1 MRSTINTLANLTLGV
16 ALIAGASACGGSS
29 RESAAPAPVPFYQ
42 PDVALRDARIR
53 GVGLT
58 GGAMD
63 IEMRVYNPNDYDLIS
78 PRVSYRI
85 LLDGKHVADGLADPD
100 VVVPAHDSAFVRIPA
115 TFSYG
120 SVGSA
125 GRALIGRGALDYRV
139 LGRMTVGTP
148 YGRFWFPYDRA
159 GQFAA
164 LSARLP

>member
-1 MRSTINTLANLTLGV
+1 MRSTIQTLANLTLGT
-16 ALIAGASACGGSS
+16 ALLAGASACGGSS
-29 RESAAPAPVPFYQ
+29 RESAAPAPIPFSQ
-42 PDVALRDARIR
+42 PDVALRNAHIR

-58 GGAMD
+58 GGTMD
-63 IEMRVYNPNDYDLIS
+63 IEMRVYNPNDYDLVS

-85 LLDGKHVADGLADPD
+85 LLGGKHVADGLADPD

-115 TFSYG
+115 TFSYS
-120 SVGSA
+120 SVGGA
-125 GRALIGRGALDYRV
+125 GRALIDRGALDYRV

-159 GQFAA
+159 GQFTT

>member
-1 MRSTINTLANLTLGV
+1 MRSTIHTFANLTLGA
-16 ALIAGASACGGSS
+16 ALLAGTSACGGSS
-29 RESAAPAPVPFYQ
+29 RESAAPAPIPFSQ
-42 PDVALRDARIR
+42 PDVALRNAHIR

-58 GGAMD
+58 GGTMD
-63 IEMRVYNPNDYDLIS
+63 IEMRVS

-85 LLDGKHVADGLADPD
+85 LLGGKHVADGLADPD

-115 TFSYG
+115 TFSYS
-120 SVGSA
+120 SVGGA
-125 GRALIGRGALDYRV
+125 GRALIDRGALDYRV

-159 GQFAA
+159 GQFTT

>member
-1 MRSTINTLANLTLGV
+1 MRSTIHTLANLTLGA
-16 ALIAGASACGGSS
+16 ALLAGASACGGSS
-29 RESAAPAPVPFYQ
+29 RESAAPAPIPFSQ
-42 PDVALRDARIR
+42 PDVALRNAHIR

-58 GGAMD
+58 GGTMD
-63 IEMRVYNPNDYDLIS
+63 IEMRVYNPNDYDLVS

-85 LLDGKHVADGLADPD
+85 LLGGKHVADGLADPD

-115 TFSYG
+115 TFSYS
-120 SVGSA
+120 SVGGA
-125 GRALIGRGALDYRV
+125 GRALIDRGALEYRV

-159 GQFAA
+159 GQFAT

>member
-1 MRSTINTLANLTLGV
+1 MRHITHSFVTLSLGA
-16 ALIAGASACGGSS
+16 ALIAASACGGSS
-29 RESAAPAPVPFYQ
+29 RERATPAPAPFFQ
-42 PDVALRDARIR
+42 PDVALRNAHIR

-63 IEMRVYNPNDYDLIS
+63 IQLRVYTPNDYDLLS
-78 PRVSYRI
+78 PHVSYRI
-85 LLDGKHVADGLADPD
+85 IVGGKHVADGLADPD
-100 VVVPAHDSAFVRIPA
+100 VVVPARDSAFVNIPA
-115 TFSYG
+115 TFSYS

-125 GRALIGRGALDYRV
+125 GRMLIDRGALDYRV

-159 GQFAA
+159 GHFAT

>member
-1 MRSTINTLANLTLGV
+1 MRSTCNLIANLTLG
-16 ALIAGASACGGSS
+16 AAMIAGTSACGGSQ
-29 RESAAPAPVPFYQ
+29 RESAAPAPAPFYQ
-42 PDVALRDARIR
+42 PDVALRTAHIR

-63 IEMRVYNPNDYDLIS
+63 IEMRVYNPNDYDLLS

-85 LLDGKHVADGLADPD
+85 LLGGKHVADGLANPD
-100 VVVPAHDSAFVRIPA
+100 VVVPAHDSALVRIPA

-120 SVGSA
+120 SVGEA
-125 GRALIGRGALDYRV
+125 GRALINRGALEYRV

-159 GQFAA
+159 GQFAT